1 MIGDLV
7 TIDEH
12 ITTLKGFAFK
22 SAWYTEKG
30 VPIVKVS
37 DFTQDSVSPEKVAF
51 IPIESSSDFEK
62 YKLEKGD
69 VLIQTVGSWEHNPNS
84 VVGKVVRIPEVLN
97 DSLLNQNIVKI
108 IPKETLDK
116 SFLFYLLKSDAFKG
130 YIIKTAQGAANQ
142 ASITLESIKAFK
154 FTYKDKTTQ
163 RKIASILSA
172 YDDLI
177 ENNLKRIKLLE
188 EKAFVSYKLLMNSEK
203 LIEGKVGDL
212 ADVKIALPAC
222 DFLDLPALKLTLP
235 SLGAAGDVY
244 DI

>member
-1 MIGDLV
+1 MIGELV

-22 SAWYTEKG
+22 SAWYTETG

-108 IPKETLDK
+108 IPNETLDK
-116 SFLFYLLKSDAFKG
+116 SFLFYLLKMMLS
-130 YIIKTAQGAANQ
+130 
-142 ASITLESIKAFK
+142 KA
-154 FTYKDKTTQ
+154 T
-163 RKIASILSA
+163 
-172 YDDLI
+172 
-177 ENNLKRIKLLE
+177 
-188 EKAFVSYKLLMNSEK
+188 
-203 LIEGKVGDL
+203 
-212 ADVKIALPAC
+212 
-222 DFLDLPALKLTLP
+222 
-235 SLGAAGDVY
+235 
-244 DI
+244 